1 MGTYVVVRPA
11 TSECG
16 FVMCTFVR
24 GVHKS
29 LHKCARLSCGLG
41 HRLRPS
47 PDLDWPGGRS
57 RRPCRARGGRT
68 SVSTFMYDKLVA
80 RAARAKAV
88 QKAKSGRRPVSV
100 YDRYQT
106 RDTNGAPTHQDRN
119 KTRRESLAMHA
130 CIKLSLREEPSSQ
143 ESGAV
148 SGAADDRPRHI
159 PLRQRLRLAL
169 PIAPHTPV
177 GHPKA
182 ITGRGENSL
191 DIPPPCPWPRCH
203 P

>member
-1 MGTYVVVRPA
+1 
-11 TSECG
+11 
-16 FVMCTFVR
+16 
-24 GVHKS
+24 
-29 LHKCARLSCGLG
+29 
-41 HRLRPS
+41 
-47 PDLDWPGGRS
+47 
-57 RRPCRARGGRT
+57 
-68 SVSTFMYDKLVA
+68 MYDKLVA

-159 PLRQRLRLAL
+159 PPEAE
-169 PIAPHTPV
+169 APPSPPHRPAPPRWSPQGDYGPRRELV
-177 GHPKA
+177 GHPGPLPMATLPPLAVVHPQHHTTTVVCLLVSYDRLASCLSTDKLCVHDA
-182 ITGRGENSL
+182 LPSL
-191 DIPPPCPWPRCH
+191 RNRPARPTRPAPPWIVRRAPLHAR
-203 P
+203 